1 MAEEK
6 QHLTQAGY
14 DRLIKELAELN
25 DIKLPDIIKKLTE
38 ASEQG
43 DISENAEYDDALARR
58 DLLKARISEIE
69 LLLENVEIIKKGTG
83 KVKEVVGYW
92 SVVELEFDE
101 WKIEVI
107 ELVWSGEVSVDGGLK
122 VSFQSPL
129 GTAIREKKVWDTV
142 KIMMAGSR
150 KEVKIKKIS

>member
-1 MAEEK
+1 MAAEK

-25 DIKLPDIIKKLTE
+25 EVKLPDVIKKLTE
-38 ASEQG
+38 ASEQW

-58 DLLKARISEIE
+58 DLLKARIAEIE
-69 LLLENVEIIKKGTG
+69 SLLENVEIIKKWTG
-83 KVKEVVGYW
+83 KGNQVIGYG
-92 SVVELEFDE
+92 STVELEFEDS
-101 WKIEVI
+101 KVEVI
-107 ELVWSGEVSVDGGLK
+107 ELVGSGEVSVEDGLK

-129 GTAIREKKVWDTV
+129 GTAIRGKKVWDSV

-150 KEVKIKKIS
+150 KLVKVKKIS

>member
-83 KVKEVVGYW
+83 KVKEVVGY
-92 SVVELEFDE
+92 
-101 WKIEVI
+101 
-107 ELVWSGEVSVDGGLK
+107 
-122 VSFQSPL
+122 
-129 GTAIREKKVWDTV
+129 
-142 KIMMAGSR
+142 
-150 KEVKIKKIS
+150 

>member
-1 MAEEK
+1 
-6 QHLTQAGY
+6 
-14 DRLIKELAELN
+14 
-25 DIKLPDIIKKLTE
+25 
-38 ASEQG
+38 
-43 DISENAEYDDALARR
+43 
-58 DLLKARISEIE
+58 